1 MERLVAGT
9 RAATAPDLTPR
20 QIGRYGRRVDF
31 DDTTDEGEF
40 RAEARVWLA
49 ANAERRTT
57 NDQHGIGQEAHVAR
71 NKAWQQTLFDQGWAG
86 LTWPKEFGGRGLSH
100 TLASIF
106 NQETA
111 AFDVSSGVFTV
122 GIGMVGPTLMAHGSE
137 MQRARY
143 LPPMLRGDEIWCQLF
158 SEPGAGSDLAA
169 LGCRAVPDGDE
180 WVVNGQKV
188 WTSMGHFA
196 DYGVLLARTDPDA
209 PKHRGITYFIVNMR
223 TEGVSVRPL
232 RQITGIAHFNEV
244 FLSDVRIPAANI
256 VGMVNEGWRVAH
268 TTLTSERGA
277 IGGSTLGPFFNDFVQ
292 LARDRGANVDPV
304 RRQGLAELYTRTE
317 LLRFLR
323 LRVQS
328 ATSRGEMPGAEA
340 SVMKLA
346 YSRHWAESAD
356 LVESMLGAHG
366 TLFDYTN
373 EQQGYW
379 PRWFLGQ
386 WSVRLGGGTDE
397 IQRNVMAERVL
408 GLPREP
414 DLSKDVPWR
423 ELPKG

>member
-1 MERLVAGT
+1 
-9 RAATAPDLTPR
+9 
-20 QIGRYGRRVDF
+20 VDF
-31 DDTTDEGEF
+31 DDTPEEAEF
-40 RAEARVWLA
+40 RAHARAWLS
-49 ANAERRTT
+49 ANAKLRIAHDR
-57 NDQHGIGQEAHVAR
+57 HGVSQGAHVAR
-71 NKAWQQTLFDQGWAG
+71 SKEWQQTLFDQGWAG
-86 LTWPKEFGGRGLSH
+86 LTWPKKFGGRGIRH

-106 NQETA
+106 NQEA
-111 AFDVSSGVFTV
+111 GAFEVSSGVFTV
-122 GIGMVGPTLMAHGSE
+122 GIGMVGPTLMAHGNE
-137 MQRARY
+137 AQRERY
-143 LPPMLRGDEIWCQLF
+143 LAPMLRGDEIWCQLF

-209 PKHRGITYFIVNMR
+209 AKHRGITYFIVDMR
-223 TEGVSVRPL
+223 TEGIDVRPL

-244 FLSDVRIPAANI
+244 FLNDVRIPSANI
-256 VGMVNEGWRVAH
+256 VGGVNHGWRVAH
-268 TTLTSERGA
+268 TTLNSERGA
-277 IGGSTLGPFFNDFVQ
+277 IGGSTIGPFFDDFVQ
-292 LARDRGANVDPV
+292 LARETGADHDVMH
-304 RRQGLAELYTRTE
+304 RQGLASLFIRTE

-328 ATSRGEMPGAEA
+328 AMSSGEVPGAEA

-346 YSRHWAESAD
+346 YSRHWAQSAD
-356 LVESMLGAHG
+356 LVESMMGING
-366 TLFDYTN
+366 TLFDYAD
-373 EQQGYW
+373 EHAGYW

-397 IQRNVMAERVL
+397 IQRNVMGERVL

-414 DLSKDVPWR
+414 DLSKDIPWR
-423 ELPKG
+423 DLPKG

>member
-1 MERLVAGT
+1 M
-9 RAATAPDLTPR
+9 
-20 QIGRYGRRVDF
+20 DF
-31 DDTTDEGEF
+31 DDTPEEAAF
-40 RAEARVWLA
+40 RAEARAWLE
-49 ANAERRTT
+49 ANAELRVT
-57 NDQHGIGQEAHVAR
+57 NDQHGLSQEEHVER
-71 NKAWQQTLFDQGWAG
+71 CKNWQRTLFDSGWAG
-86 LTWPKEFGGRGLSH
+86 LTWPRRFGGRGIKH
-100 TLASIF
+100 RLASVF
-106 NQETA
+106 NQEQG

-137 MQRARY
+137 EQRERFLA
-143 LPPMLRGDEIWCQLF
+143 PMLRGDEIWCQLF

-169 LGCRAVPDGDE
+169 LGCRAELDGDE
-180 WVVNGQKV
+180 WVINGQKV

-196 DYGVLLARTDPDA
+196 DYGVLLARTDPNA
-209 PKHRGITYFIVNMR
+209 PKHKGITYFLVDMR
-223 TEGVSVRPL
+223 TEGIDVRPL

-244 FLSDVRIPAANI
+244 FLNDVRIPAENI
-256 VGMVNEGWRVAH
+256 VGEAHDGWRVAH

-277 IGGSTLGPFFNDFVQ
+277 IGGSTLGPFFPDFVE
-292 LARDRGANVDPV
+292 LARESGCADDVNCRQELAN
-304 RRQGLAELYTRTE
+304 LYTRTE

-328 ATSRGEMPGAEA
+328 AMSRGEMPGAEA

-346 YSRHWAESAD
+346 YSQHWARSAD
-356 LVESMLGAHG
+356 LVASMLGMNG
-366 TLFDYTN
+366 TLFDYHD
-373 EQQGYW
+373 ESKGYW

-423 ELPKG
+423 DLPKG